1 MGIVGVATAT
11 PAAAATGN
19 ILPPF
24 TVGEAW
30 SVCQGYDSGT
40 HTGKSEYGLD
50 LVKNTTGSCNG
61 SSAGAT
67 VRAPIA
73 GTVAYYQVE
82 YGNLCVNIT
91 GGRSYTLTHITS
103 SVTSGSVNAG
113 QAVGTVG
120 VAGSYNNN
128 NVAHIHFQM
137 WSAAGCYNNSVIPFD
152 SAHSARI
159 CGAPDLTASG
169 PSYNDNGTWSG
180 MSFTGQSCGSSGSQ
194 WGGVKNATF
203 LGANHLNNG
212 QQMHSNQYILSDDGR
227 FVLLMQTDGNLVE
240 YTASGSL
247 WASNTAGH
255 PGAYL
260 GMQSDGNVVIYSSSG
275 TALWSTGPKG
285 IQVLKIQTDGNLV
298 ARDSAGTA
306 KWANNIVQDTLGL
319 TYKGDDHLNNGQ
331 TLVRKEYLRSSDRRY
346 TVVMH
351 SDGRLKVYA
360 PGWRQLWTSDS
371 GGHANAYLG
380 MQSDGN
386 VVIYTSDGA
395 VWATGPKGIQV
406 LKIQDDGNLVARNSA
421 GTAVWATG
429 TDGLL

>member
-1 MGIVGVATAT
+1 VLAGVVGVASPASAGTGDNYPSAWKTAAKDSVVDSWGYYNRECT
-11 PAAAATGN
+11 SWDAWALHDRNSFEMPHAIGNGANWGVWASQHGYAVNNAPAVGAVAWWAANTYDQGYNVGASGHVAWVSAVSGSTVTIEEYNYGNNGLYHTRTMAASNAQYIHFADIATG
-19 ILPPF
+19 
-24 TVGEAW
+24 
-30 SVCQGYDSGT
+30 
-40 HTGKSEYGLD
+40 
-50 LVKNTTGSCNG
+50 
-61 SSAGAT
+61 
-67 VRAPIA
+67 
-73 GTVAYYQVE
+73 
-82 YGNLCVNIT
+82 
-91 GGRSYTLTHITS
+91 GG
-103 SVTSGSVNAG
+103 SGS
-113 QAVGTVG
+113 
-120 VAGSYNNN
+120 
-128 NVAHIHFQM
+128 
-137 WSAAGCYNNSVIPFD
+137 
-152 SAHSARI
+152 
-159 CGAPDLTASG
+159 
-169 PSYNDNGTWSG
+169 
-180 MSFTGQSCGSSGSQ
+180 
-194 WGGVKNATF
+194 WGGVKGASF
-203 LGANHLNNG
+203 LGTNHLNNG

-260 GMQSDGNVVIYSSSG
+260 GMQSDGNVVIYSSGG

-331 TLVRKEYLRSSDRRY
+331 TLVKKEYLRSSDRRY

-360 PGWRQLWTSDS
+360 PGWRQIWTSDS

-395 VWATGPKGIQV
+395 VWSTGPKGIQV
-406 LKIQDDGNLVARNSA
+406 LKIQDDGNLVARDSA
-421 GTAVWATG
+421 GTAVWATNTNG
-429 TDGLL
+429 KL